1 MKDMIYIMKEHIQ
14 QNHPSVNCIVGLESR
29 GFLFGTLLSNELNLP
44 FVPIRKP
51 GKLPG
56 DVYSMSFLMEYG
68 NVTLELQKE
77 SLGPESKC
85 VIVDD
90 LLATGGTMITSIKMI
105 KNCGAT
111 VLGAVVLIEL
121 KEFQARKLYS
131 EPTYSVIQL

>member
-1 MKDMIYIMKEHIQ
+1 MKDMIYIMKEYIVE
-14 QNHPSVNCIVGLESR
+14 NYPSVNCIVGLESR

-56 DVYSMSFLMEYG
+56 SVYSMSFLMEYG
-68 NVTLELQKE
+68 NVTLELQKD

-85 VIVDD
+85 IIVDD
-90 LLATGGTMITSIKMI
+90 LLATGGTMMTSIKMI

-111 VLGAVVLIEL
+111 VLGVVVLIEL
-121 KEFQARKLYS
+121 KEFQARNLYP
-131 EPTYSVIQL
+131 EPTYSIVQL